1 MGKACREIVEQFNA
15 PAPNESR
22 SRLSMERRIKWKYAL
37 PAILLQ
43 KPPTPNG
50 IKAKDLKAIV
60 GRRMRQYEAGNWKGL
75 VGEYKRDI
83 IITQGM
89 HHDNPSDDSK
99 EMSKIRKAGNLI
111 GQFQLRKARQHLQ
124 SYGLGDHTDNDIIQ
138 QLRQKHPMRKE

>member
-1 MGKACREIVEQFNA
+1 
-15 PAPNESR
+15 
-22 SRLSMERRIKWKYAL
+22 MERRIKWKYCL
-37 PAILLQ
+37 PAIFLQ

-60 GRRMRQYEAGNWKGL
+60 DRQMRQYEASDWTGL
-75 VGEYKRDI
+75 VEKYERDI
-83 IITQGM
+83 SIARGM
-89 HHDNPSDDSK
+89 HHEDQSDDRK

-111 GQFQLRKARQHLQ
+111 GQFQLSKARQHLQ